1 MAVTV
6 VALVTVNDNEPWALG
21 EYFRVTGPLLERAGA
36 EIVQRFTVNEV
47 VVGHRPAKTVVI
59 VKYPDRAAV
68 ESVFGSAEYQAIKPI
83 RDRAFS
89 DYHVSIASDEDS
101 QEQDVKEID
110 TA

>member
-6 VALVTVNDNEPWALG
+6 VALVTVNDDEPWALG

-36 EIVQRFTVNEV
+36 EIVKRFTVNEV

-59 VKYPDRAAV
+59 VKYPSRAAV
-68 ESVFGSAEYQAIKPI
+68 ESVFGSPEYQAIKPV

-101 QEQDVKEID
+101 QAEDVKAID

>member
-36 EIVQRFTVNEV
+36 EIVQRFAVTEV

-68 ESVFGSAEYQAIKPI
+68 ESVFGSPEYEAIKPM
-83 RDRAFS
+83 RDRAFL

>member
-1 MAVTV
+1 MTVTV
-6 VALVTVNDNEPWALG
+6 VALVTVNDDEPWALG

-36 EIVQRFTVNEV
+36 EIVKRFSVNEV

-59 VKYPDRAAV
+59 VKYPSRAAV
-68 ESVFGSAEYQAIKPI
+68 ESVFGSPEYQAIKPV

-89 DYHVSIASDEDS
+89 DYHVSIASDEDN
-101 QEQDVKEID
+101 QAEDVKAID

>member
-68 ESVFGSAEYQAIKPI
+68 ESVFGSAEYQAIKPV

>member
-1 MAVTV
+1 MTVTV
-6 VALVTVNDNEPWALG
+6 VALVTVNDDEPWALG

-36 EIVQRFTVNEV
+36 EIVKRFSVNEV

-59 VKYPDRAAV
+59 VKYPSRAAV
-68 ESVFGSAEYQAIKPI
+68 ESVFGSPEYQAIKPV

-89 DYHVSIASDEDS
+89 DYHVSIASDEDN
-101 QEQDVKEID
+101 QADDVKAID